1 MASWTRLLKI
11 DWLLLSLVTALLSF
25 GLIAVYSATHTGE
38 GDFSSHFSKQMS
50 AALLGLF
57 LMLLT
62 ARVPFRFLS
71 GLSWIA
77 YALSILLLILVDL
90 FGVRGFGA
98 ERWLALGPIK
108 IQPSEFAKISTVMA
122 VAQYLS
128 QRGSDIKKW
137 KSVAIAGAILFVPFA
152 LVIKQPDLGTAL
164 VFIAVSIPML
174 IWAGASWF
182 FMFVL
187 LSPAIT
193 MLISFKLVLFVLW
206 ISLIL
211 LLTIFSTRRTWLVVA
226 MLLLHIGVG
235 SVTPMAWNKLHPYQQ
250 KRITTFLNPEQ
261 DPRGSGY
268 QIIQSQVAI
277 GSGGFW
283 GKGFMNGTQSQLKFL
298 PAQHTD
304 FIFSVVAEEWGLF
317 GVTLALILFFGLIL
331 YLLDLATDVRSSFSS
346 FALIGLTSILIFH
359 VFINIAMTIGFAPVT
374 GLPLPFFSYGR
385 SFLISIMLMMGL
397 VMNFSANQFEL

>member
-1 MASWTRLLKI
+1 M
-11 DWLLLSLVTALLSF
+11 
-25 GLIAVYSATHTGE
+25 
-38 GDFSSHFSKQMS
+38 
-50 AALLGLF
+50 
-57 LMLLT
+57 
-62 ARVPFRFLS
+62 
-71 GLSWIA
+71 
-77 YALSILLLILVDL
+77 
-90 FGVRGFGA
+90 
-98 ERWLALGPIK
+98 
-108 IQPSEFAKISTVMA
+108 
-122 VAQYLS
+122 
-128 QRGSDIKKW
+128 
-137 KSVAIAGAILFVPFA
+137 
-152 LVIKQPDLGTAL
+152 
-164 VFIAVSIPML
+164 
-174 IWAGASWF
+174 
-182 FMFVL
+182 
-187 LSPAIT
+187 T